1 MCLLGSLCL
10 GRLVLFRRAV
20 SRHPV
25 SFACPHE
32 FLGQQCATAGLSLGH
47 GPQRGRVHR
56 DDSVIRDCCPEA
68 VDTRP
73 SQGDH
78 AGRRGGWIHLQWFN
92 PARPPVDLDLV
103 AVYIGFPCSVFGVAL
118 RFLLPGF
125 LGGAFDFFVALA
137 VPGLRPRVSV
147 DKIVGLAP
155 VLLLGALAPV

>member
-32 FLGQQCATAGLSLGH
+32 FLGQQCAKAGLSLGH

-73 SQGDH
+73 SRGDN
-78 AGRRGGWIHLQWFN
+78 AGRRSGWIHLQWCD
-92 PARPPVDLDLV
+92 PAPHPVDLDHV
-103 AVYIGFPCSVFGVAL
+103 AVLCGFPRCVLVVAL
-118 RFLLPGF
+118 RFLVSEF
-125 LGGAFDFFVALA
+125 LAGSFELFVVPA
-137 VPGLRPRVSV
+137 VPGSRPWVCVVAFVGMAPAPLLSELVSV
-147 DKIVGLAP
+147 
-155 VLLLGALAPV
+155 